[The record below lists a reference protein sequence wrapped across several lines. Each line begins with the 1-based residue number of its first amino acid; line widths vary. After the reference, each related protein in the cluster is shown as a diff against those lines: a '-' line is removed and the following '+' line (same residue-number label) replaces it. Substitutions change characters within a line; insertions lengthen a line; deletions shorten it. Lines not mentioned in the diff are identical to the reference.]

1 MACLNI
7 AGLFQIKMSKWHHS
21 AGVLIRWQQAQHSA
35 SVSSVSATRTCK
47 VQEEGGGKYKL
58 NKQGIEFS
66 RYLEDEGWHII
77 PIKAAD
83 QLVGL

>member
-1 MACLNI
+1 M
-7 AGLFQIKMSKWHHS
+7 
-21 AGVLIRWQQAQHSA
+21 
-35 SVSSVSATRTCK
+35 
-47 VQEEGGGKYKL
+47 QEEGGGKYKL